1 MKYFVNTSWMF
12 AEYALKIIS
21 AIFVGIYVARYLG
34 PERFG
39 VLSYAI
45 AVVSIFMA
53 LSRLGMESI
62 LVREIVNHPI
72 EKQQY
77 MGTAFSLMLIAA
89 IIGVGLVTGIISMF
103 ENDFQTK
110 LYVWIIS
117 IGLLFQTFLVV
128 DYAFQAQVQAKF
140 SSIAKSIALAFS
152 AIIKIY
158 LVLIQADLL
167 LFAVAYVLDQAL
179 IASFLIVMY
188 IKKQQPSFLFI
199 LNIQLIKPLLKSA
212 WPIVLSALGGILYMR
227 VDQVM
232 IKNLLDAEQLGIYAA
247 ATKIYEGWIIIP
259 YVLSIS
265 LLPAI
270 LKLKS
275 GSPVEYEKNLIRLFA
290 LVFWV
295 GVIVAIITT
304 LFADLIIKCTFGA
317 AYSDSV
323 TVLIIVMWTAAFTAI
338 GSVTARYLTIENM
351 EKKIAFRTTV
361 ALVINVALNIILIP
375 IYGIEGAAIAT
386 LVCIVTAN
394 YLVDYTDK
402 QLKPLIS
409 IKNRAIVFGMAT
421 LIKRK
426 TIL

>member
-1 MKYFVNTSWMF
+1 MF
-12 AEYALKIIS
+12 AEQGFRMIS

-53 LSRLGMESI
+53 ISRLGMESI
-62 LVREIVNHPI
+62 LVRELVKHPG

-77 MGTAFSLMLIAA
+77 IGTAFSLMLIAA
-89 IIGVGLVTGIISMF
+89 MIGIGLVTGIISMF

-152 AIIKIY
+152 AIIKVY

-179 IASFLIVMY
+179 IACFLIVMY
-188 IKKQQPSFLFI
+188 IKRQQPRFLFI
-199 LNIQLIKPLLKSA
+199 LNIQLVKPLLKSS

-232 IKNLLDAEQLGIYAA
+232 IKNMLDAEQLGLYAA
-247 ATKIYEGWIIIP
+247 ATRIYAGWIIIP
-259 YVLSIS
+259 FILAIS

-270 LKLKS
+270 VRLKS
-275 GSPVEYEKNLIRLFA
+275 GSPEQYEKNLVRLFA
-290 LVFWV
+290 LVFWMS
-295 GVIVAIITT
+295 IFVATITS
-304 LFADLIIKCTFGA
+304 FFSDLIIQLTFGV
-317 AYSDSV
+317 AYAGAGN
-323 TVLIIVMWTAAFTAI
+323 TLAIVMWTAAFTAL
-338 GSVTARYLTIENM
+338 GSVTARYLTVENM
-351 EKKIAFRTTV
+351 EKKIAFRTAV
-361 ALVINVALNIILIP
+361 ALVINVTLNIILIP

-394 YLVDYTDK
+394 YFVDYTDK
-402 QLKPLIS
+402 QLAPLIA
-409 IKNRAIVFGMAT
+409 IKNNAITFGMAN